1 MTNSDQLYKIFSL
14 LGTPTIEDQSF
25 VTDDKALE
33 YLSLFKTKQRV
44 DFTERFKGISPHGTD
59 LLDKLLQF
67 NPFFR
72 ISLDDA
78 IKHPFFDNVR
88 KSNDFT
94 HQIKGTKVSLDFE
107 SQDLN
112 LKQLRALFIEELSNY
127 DQ

>member
-14 LGTPTIEDQSF
+14 LGTPTMEDQSF
-25 VTDDKALE
+25 VTDEKALE

-44 DFTERFKGISPHGTD
+44 DFTERFKGISAHGTD

-94 HQIKGTKVSLDFE
+94 HQIKGTNVSLDFE